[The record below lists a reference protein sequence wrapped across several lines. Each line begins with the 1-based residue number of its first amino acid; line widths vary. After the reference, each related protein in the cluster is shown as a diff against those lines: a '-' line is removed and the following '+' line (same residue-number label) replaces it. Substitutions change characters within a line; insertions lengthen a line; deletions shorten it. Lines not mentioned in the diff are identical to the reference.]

1 MQRKFSEKIN
11 VSKLPMMLLI
21 MSVVSIFMSILFI
34 LTSGTLAY
42 ILIII
47 GTTFMNIFI
56 MMFSLIYF
64 TYLGTN
70 TPEEIVGKVMSFAIV
85 SMTLGGAI
93 AQFTV
98 SRLFNVVGDNFAL
111 AALVLPIV
119 VLVSVPLMVVRD
131 KG

>member
-1 MQRKFSEKIN
+1 
-11 VSKLPMMLLI
+11 
-21 MSVVSIFMSILFI
+21 MSILFI